1 MAGKLKIERSAL
13 SLEMSQNLNKKKNY
27 KIQLH
32 LDLFMYRY
40 LIKPLL
46 FALDPES
53 IHHFV
58 FCFIKIVKKYRC
70 LLVDSFYRVN
80 NPKLERVVFGIK
92 FKNPIGLAAGFDK
105 DANYLKSFLILDLD
119 L

>member
-1 MAGKLKIERSAL
+1 
-13 SLEMSQNLNKKKNY
+13 
-27 KIQLH
+27 
-32 LDLFMYRY
+32 MYRY

-58 FCFIKIVKKYRC
+58 FCFIK
-70 LLVDSFYRVN
+70 LVNKIPGASWLIRFFYQVN

-105 DANYLKSFLILDLD
+105 DAKLFKELSNFGFGFI
-119 L
+119 